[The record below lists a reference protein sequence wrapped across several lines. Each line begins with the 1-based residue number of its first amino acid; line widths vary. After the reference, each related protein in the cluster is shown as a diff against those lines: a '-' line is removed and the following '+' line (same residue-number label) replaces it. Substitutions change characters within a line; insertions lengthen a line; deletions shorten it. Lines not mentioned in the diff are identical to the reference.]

1 MTAALRHLGFEVIA
15 IEEANHHKMQEA
27 VMQFAE
33 QLGAGDTGLFYYAGH
48 GIQVN
53 GSNYLIPL
61 GAKIK
66 SELSTRFEAIEVG
79 DVLDAMENAGNK
91 LNFVILDACRN
102 NPFER
107 RLRGQSRGLAA
118 IDAAAGTLIAYA
130 TAPGSVAADGDGAN
144 GLYTES
150 LLSALATP
158 GLTAEQVFK
167 RVRIEVLDGSHGQQ
181 VPWESSSLTGEFIFN
196 VEVNATVNVT
206 PSINT
211 EALFW
216 ESIRDSNNLDDFR
229 AYLARYPEGI
239 FSGLAANRLG
249 QPTVASVQP
258 DGVSWTGRWKGE
270 ASLYGD
276 NRCNR
281 LPLYARIERNTV
293 HFEIHQTAYEGHG
306 RGMGTI
312 DSEGNVQGTLTG
324 SRIGGNYSFEGIY
337 ESPILQGTMKSRQC
351 KGEWWL
357 SRVVE

>member
-1 MTAALRHLGFEVIA
+1 MTIETHADVPRAACAAVLALCSFLFCTNLVAADRVALVIGNAAYEEAPLKNPVNDARAMTAALRHLGFEVIA
-15 IEEANHHKMQEA
+15 VEEASHHKMQEA

-150 LLSALATP
+150 LPMRPHP
-158 GLTAEQVFK
+158 GQWRPMVT
-167 RVRIEVLDGSHGQQ
+167 VLM
-181 VPWESSSLTGEFIFN
+181 
-196 VEVNATVNVT
+196 AY
-206 PSINT
+206 
-211 EALFW
+211 
-216 ESIRDSNNLDDFR
+216 IR
-229 AYLARYPEGI
+229 
-239 FSGLAANRLG
+239 
-249 QPTVASVQP
+249 
-258 DGVSWTGRWKGE
+258 
-270 ASLYGD
+270 
-276 NRCNR
+276 NRC
-281 LPLYARIERNTV
+281 
-293 HFEIHQTAYEGHG
+293 
-306 RGMGTI
+306 
-312 DSEGNVQGTLTG
+312 
-324 SRIGGNYSFEGIY
+324 
-337 ESPILQGTMKSRQC
+337 
-351 KGEWWL
+351 
-357 SRVVE
+357 